1 MRRGIAAGVAAA
13 LLCAAA
19 LTGAF
24 GVLLESALRAHGATD
39 RYGSAVAVV
48 AASQRV
54 EAARSGNP
62 DQSDPRPL
70 VERARVPAAVADRVR
85 AVPGVTKVVAD
96 VSLPVVTAD
105 GAVRTGR
112 GWDATALTAVEL
124 RAGRAPS
131 ADREVAVDAGSGRA
145 VGDTLRLQVG
155 GGAPEPYRIS
165 GLVAGGSAAGHDIWF
180 GQRTAQA
187 LAGRPGHADA
197 LVVLG
202 TKETSARS
210 LEAAAPGLVVA
221 TGADRGDVEHPEVA
235 AARLDLIGVCAS
247 IGGVALLVVLLI
259 VTGLLDMSVRD
270 RTRELAVLRAIGAT
284 PRQVRR
290 VIVRETL
297 KVAVPASLLGGLLSL
312 ELGTLLHR
320 FMAGQGVLPP
330 GLGLALGPIPVLGA
344 LALAVLTA
352 VGSAWLAARRVSAIQ
367 PAKAVSESSVEPT
380 RLPRWRMVTG
390 LVFLA
395 VGLGSA
401 TTAFALGGQ
410 VAAAAMGGLVLSLI
424 WAAALLGPWIVRAGV
439 AVLGPVM
446 RLPFPVPGRLA
457 TDTATASAVR
467 LASVVTPIALALSF
481 GASQLFVQTTA
492 VNATRTQAAAGL
504 RADHVLVANGPGV
517 PRAAYQAVR
526 ETAGPDAVTAVKR
539 TTVVMKVTDQLQS
552 LAAQGLKGAL
562 TNLDPG
568 VKAGSLKGLKESK
581 GPKGLRGTNTVALST
596 NVGSADEVGSTVSLW
611 LGDGTLI
618 HPRVVAVYD
627 RGQGFGD
634 VLLPHDVVA
643 AHVTDAGHDD
653 YLLVKGEADLRPV
666 LDRFPGTHATSAGQY
681 SAALTEQARRQGLP
695 GLFAVAAISLFTLI
709 GVLTTLAVATAS
721 RRRELVL
728 LRLIGATRGQVLAM
742 LRLETCL
749 VLGTGAAVGA
759 LVAAVTLLTFGG
771 AVTGL
776 SALSVSPTVCAA
788 VLGTV
793 FLSGTAAV
801 MLPARRMLPRRRPP
815 RIA

>member
-13 LLCAAA
+13 LVCAAM

-24 GVLLESALRAHGATD
+24 GVLLESALRAHGSAD
-39 RYGSAVAVV
+39 RYERAVAVV

-54 EAARSGNP
+54 EVVKD
-62 DQSDPRPL
+62 DQTDVRPL
-70 VERARVPAAVADRVR
+70 VERARVPVSVADRVR
-85 AVPGVTKVVAD
+85 TAPGVTEVVAD

-112 GWDATALTAVEL
+112 GWAATALTAVEL
-124 RAGRAPS
+124 RAGRAPQ
-131 ADREVAVDAGSGRA
+131 AEHEVAVDSGGGRA
-145 VGDTLRLQVG
+145 VGDTVRLQVG
-155 GGAPEPYRIS
+155 GRAPEPYRVS
-165 GLVAGGSAAGHDIWF
+165 GLVAGGSGAGHDVWF
-180 GQRTAQA
+180 GQHTAQV
-187 LAGRPGHADA
+187 LSGRPERADA

-202 TKETSARS
+202 TKETSAQS
-210 LEAAAPGLVVA
+210 LRAAAPGLVVA
-221 TGADRGDVEHPEVA
+221 TGASRGDVENPEVA

-312 ELGTLLHR
+312 GLGTLLHR
-320 FMAGQGVLPP
+320 YMAEQGVLPQ
-330 GLGLALGPIPVLGA
+330 GLGLALGPFPVVGA
-344 LALAVLTA
+344 LALTVLTA
-352 VGSAWLAARRVSAIQ
+352 VGSAWLAARRVSRIR
-367 PAKAVSESSVEPT
+367 PAQAVSETSAEPT
-380 RLPRWRMVTG
+380 RLPRWRVITG
-390 LVFLA
+390 LVLLV
-395 VGLGSA
+395 VGLASA
-401 TTAFALGGQ
+401 GTAFAFGGQ
-410 VAAAAMGGLVLSLI
+410 VATAAMGGLVLSLI
-424 WAAALLGPWIVRAGV
+424 WAAALLGPSIARGGIV
-439 AVLGPVM
+439 VLSPVM
-446 RLPFPVPGRLA
+446 RLLFPVPGRLA
-457 TDTATASAVR
+457 TDTATAAAVR
-467 LASVVTPIALALSF
+467 LASVITPIALALSF

-504 RADHVLVANGPGV
+504 HADQVLVSNGPGV
-517 PRAAYQAVR
+517 PRAMYRAVER
-526 ETAGPDAVTAVKR
+526 TAGPGTVTAVKR
-539 TTVVMKVTDQLQS
+539 TTVVMSVAAQLQS
-552 LAAQGLKGAL
+552 LPTQGVKGAL
-562 TNLDPG
+562 SNLDPG
-568 VKAGSLKGLKESK
+568 VKAGLL
-581 GPKGLRGTNTVALST
+581 KGLRGKNTVALSS
-596 NVGSADEVGSTVSLW
+596 NVASAAKVGSTVSLW
-611 LGDGTLI
+611 LGDGTVI
-618 HPRVVAVYD
+618 RPEVVAVYD

-653 YLLVKGEADLRPV
+653 YLLVKGATDLRPV
-666 LDRFPGTHATSAGQY
+666 LDRFPGTRATSAGQY
-681 SAALTEQARRQGLP
+681 SAALTEKARQQGLP
-695 GLFAVAAISLFTLI
+695 GLLAVAAISLFTLI
-709 GVLTTLAVATAS
+709 GVVTTLAVATAS
-721 RRRELVL
+721 RRRELAL

-749 VLGTGAAVGA
+749 VLGTGAAVGS

-776 SALSVSPTVCAA
+776 SALSVSPSVCAA

-801 MLPARRMLPRRRPP
+801 MLPARRLLRRRRSP
-815 RIA
+815 RIT

>member
-24 GVLLESALRAHGATD
+24 GVLLESALRAHGSAD
-39 RYGSAVAVV
+39 RYERAVAVV

-54 EAARSGNP
+54 EAVRRGNS
-62 DQSDPRPL
+62 DQTDARPL
-70 VERARVPAAVADRVR
+70 LERARVPASVADRVR
-85 AVPGVTKVVAD
+85 AVPGVTEVVAD

-105 GAVRTGR
+105 GAVTTGR
-112 GWDATALTAVEL
+112 GWDATALTAVTV
-124 RAGRAPS
+124 RAGRAPR
-131 ADREVAVDAGSGRA
+131 AEHEVAVDSGSGSA

-155 GGAPEPYRIS
+155 GRAPEPYRVS
-165 GLVAGGSAAGHDIWF
+165 GLVTGGSAAGHDVWF

-187 LAGRPGHADA
+187 LNGRPGHADA

-202 TKETSARS
+202 TKETSVQALR
-210 LEAAAPGLVVA
+210 AAAPGLVVA
-221 TGADRGDVEHPEVA
+221 TGADRGDVENPEVA
-235 AARLDLIGVCAS
+235 AARLDLIGVCAA

-259 VTGLLDMSVRD
+259 VTGLLDVSVRD

-297 KVAVPASLLGGLLSL
+297 KVAVPASFLGGLLSL
-312 ELGTLLHR
+312 GLGTLLHR
-320 FMAGQGVLPP
+320 FMAEQGVLPP
-330 GLGLALGPIPVLGA
+330 GLGLALGPLPVVGA

-352 VGSAWLAARRVSAIQ
+352 LGSAWLAARRVSGIQ
-367 PAKAVSESSVEPT
+367 PAKAVSESAVEPT

-401 TTAFALGGQ
+401 ATAFALGGQ
-410 VAAAAMGGLVLSLI
+410 VAGAAMGGLVLSLI
-424 WAAALLGPWIVRAGV
+424 WAAALLGPWIARAGI
-439 AVLGPVM
+439 AVLGPVV
-446 RLPFPVPGRLA
+446 RLLFPVPGRLA
-457 TDTATASAVR
+457 TDTATAAAVR

-504 RADHVLVANGPGV
+504 RADHVLVSDGPGV
-517 PRAAYQAVR
+517 PRDMYQAVR
-526 ETAGPDAVTAVKR
+526 ETAGPGAVTAVKR
-539 TTVVMKVTDQLQS
+539 TTVVMQVADQLQS
-552 LAAQGLKGAL
+552 LPTQGLKGTL
-562 TNLDPG
+562 SNLDPG
-568 VKAGSLKGLKESK
+568 VKAGSLKGL
-581 GPKGLRGTNTVALST
+581 RGTNTVALSS
-596 NVGSADEVGSTVSLW
+596 NVGSTDDVGSTVSLW
-611 LGDGTLI
+611 LGDGTVI
-618 HPRVVAVYD
+618 RPTVVAVYG

-681 SAALTEQARRQGLP
+681 SAALTETARRQGLP

-709 GVLTTLAVATAS
+709 GVVTTLAVATAS
-721 RRRELVL
+721 RRRELAL

-742 LRLETCL
+742 LRLETCF
-749 VLGTGAAVGA
+749 VLGTGAVVGS

-776 SALSVSPTVCAA
+776 SALSVSPSVCAA

-793 FLSGTAAV
+793 FLSGMAAV
-801 MLPARRMLPRRRPP
+801 MLPARRLLRRRRSP

>member
-24 GVLLESALRAHGATD
+24 GVLLESALRAHGSAD
-39 RYGSAVAVV
+39 RYERAVAVV

-54 EAARSGNP
+54 ETVRD
-62 DQSDPRPL
+62 DQADARPL
-70 VERARVPAAVADRVR
+70 VERARVPVSVTDRVR

-124 RAGRAPS
+124 RAGRAPQ
-131 ADREVAVDAGSGRA
+131 AEHEVAVDSGGGRA
-145 VGDTLRLQVG
+145 VGDTVRLQVG
-155 GGAPEPYRIS
+155 GRAPEPYRVT
-165 GLVAGGSAAGHDIWF
+165 GLVADRSAAGHDVWF
-180 GQRTAQA
+180 GQRTAQV
-187 LAGRPGHADA
+187 LSGRPERADA

-202 TKETSARS
+202 TEKTSAQS
-210 LEAAAPGLVVA
+210 LRAAAPGLVVA
-221 TGADRGDVEHPEVA
+221 TGAGRGDVENPEVA

-297 KVAVPASLLGGLLSL
+297 KVTVPASLLGGLLSL
-312 ELGTLLHR
+312 GLGTLLHR
-320 FMAGQGVLPP
+320 FMAEQGVLPP
-330 GLGLALGPIPVLGA
+330 GLGLALGPFPVVGA
-344 LALAVLTA
+344 LALTVLTA
-352 VGSAWLAARRVSAIQ
+352 VGSAWLAARRVSRIR
-367 PAKAVSESSVEPT
+367 PAQAVSETSAEPT
-380 RLPRWRMVTG
+380 RLPRWRVITG
-390 LVFLA
+390 LVLLV
-395 VGLGSA
+395 VGLASA
-401 TTAFALGGQ
+401 GTAFAFGGQ
-410 VAAAAMGGLVLSLI
+410 VATAAMGGLVLSLI
-424 WAAALLGPWIVRAGV
+424 WAAALLGPSIARGGIV
-439 AVLGPVM
+439 VLSPVM
-446 RLPFPVPGRLA
+446 RLLFPVPGRLA
-457 TDTATASAVR
+457 TDTATAAAVR
-467 LASVVTPIALALSF
+467 LASVITPIALALSF

-504 RADHVLVANGPGV
+504 QADQVLVSNGPGV
-517 PRAAYQAVR
+517 PRAMYRAVER
-526 ETAGPDAVTAVKR
+526 TAGPGTVTAVKR
-539 TTVVMKVTDQLQS
+539 TTVVMSVADQLQS
-552 LAAQGLKGAL
+552 LPTQGVKGAL
-562 TNLDPG
+562 SNLDPD
-568 VKAGSLKGLKESK
+568 VKAGLL
-581 GPKGLRGTNTVALST
+581 KGLRGKNTVALSS
-596 NVGSADEVGSTVSLW
+596 NVASAAKVGSTVSLW
-611 LGDGTLI
+611 LGDGTVI
-618 HPRVVAVYD
+618 RPEVVAVYD

-653 YLLVKGEADLRPV
+653 YLLVKGAADLRPV
-666 LDRFPGTHATSAGQY
+666 LDRFPGTRATSAGQY
-681 SAALTEQARRQGLP
+681 SAALTEKARQQALP
-695 GLFAVAAISLFTLI
+695 GLLAVAAISLFTLI
-709 GVLTTLAVATAS
+709 GVVTTLAVATAS
-721 RRRELVL
+721 RRRELAL

-749 VLGTGAAVGA
+749 VLGTGAAVGS

-776 SALSVSPTVCAA
+776 SALSVSPSVCAA

-801 MLPARRMLPRRRPP
+801 MLPARRLLRRRKSP
-815 RIA
+815 RIT

>member
-24 GVLLESALRAHGATD
+24 GVLLESALRAHGSAD
-39 RYGSAVAVV
+39 RYERAVAVV

-54 EAARSGNP
+54 ETAQRGSS
-62 DQSDPRPL
+62 DQTDARPL
-70 VERARVPAAVADRVR
+70 VERARVPVSVAHRVR
-85 AVPGVTKVVAD
+85 AVPGVTEVVAD

-105 GAVRTGR
+105 GAVTTGR
-112 GWDATALTAVEL
+112 GWDATALTAVTV
-124 RAGRAPS
+124 RAGRAPR
-131 ADREVAVDAGSGRA
+131 AAHEVAVDSGSGSA

-155 GGAPEPYRIS
+155 GRAPEPYRVS
-165 GLVAGGSAAGHDIWF
+165 GLVAGRSAAGHDVWF

-187 LAGRPGHADA
+187 LGGHPEHADA

-202 TKETSARS
+202 TKGTSIQS
-210 LEAAAPGLVVA
+210 LRAAAPGLVVA
-221 TGADRGDVEHPEVA
+221 TGADRGDVENPEVA

-312 ELGTLLHR
+312 GLGTLLHR
-320 FMAGQGVLPP
+320 FMAERVLPP
-330 GLGLALGPIPVLGA
+330 GLGLVLGPFPVVGA

-352 VGSAWLAARRVSAIQ
+352 VGSAWLAARRVSGIR
-367 PAKAVSESSVEPT
+367 PARAMSETSTEPT

-390 LVFLA
+390 LVFL
-395 VGLGSA
+395 VIGLGSA
-401 TTAFALGGQ
+401 ATAFALGGQ
-410 VAAAAMGGLVLSLI
+410 VASAAMGGLVLSLI
-424 WAAALLGPWIVRAGV
+424 WAAALLGPWIARAGI
-439 AVLGPVM
+439 AALGPLM
-446 RLPFPVPGRLA
+446 RLLFPVPGRLA
-457 TDTATASAVR
+457 TDTATAAAVR
-467 LASVVTPIALALSF
+467 LASVITPIALALSF

-492 VNATRTQAAAGL
+492 VHATRTQAAAGV
-504 RADHVLVANGPGV
+504 RADQVLVSDGPGV
-517 PRAAYQAVR
+517 PRAMYQAV
-526 ETAGPDAVTAVKR
+526 EKTAGPGTVTAVKR
-539 TTVVMKVTDQLQS
+539 TTVVMPIADQLQS
-552 LAAQGLKGAL
+552 LPAQGMKGTL
-562 TNLDPG
+562 SNLDPG
-568 VKAGSLKGLKESK
+568 VKAGSLKGL
-581 GPKGLRGTNTVALST
+581 RGTNTVALSS
-596 NVGSADEVGSTVSLW
+596 NVGSTADVGSTLSLW

-618 HPRVVAVYD
+618 HPKVVAVYD

-681 SAALTEQARRQGLP
+681 GAALTEKARAEGLP

-709 GVLTTLAVATAS
+709 GVMTTLAVATAS
-721 RRRELVL
+721 RRRELAL

-749 VLGTGAAVGA
+749 VLGTGAAVGS

-776 SALSVSPTVCAA
+776 SALSVSPSVCAA

-793 FLSGTAAV
+793 FLSGMAAV
-801 MLPARRMLPRRRPP
+801 MLPARRLLRRRKSP
-815 RIA
+815 RLT